1 MNRILSLILILFSIN
16 SLYSQTSNLGRFE
29 VNTIKGCIPLEVEIV
44 SENIDS
50 GVTVIQYDFNYSSSN
65 NIFNPSSSNSF
76 IYNTSGTHTIAQ
88 AINQDGVEKI
98 DLIEIEAME
107 SKKIELDLFNCLN
120 DDLEILINDNYY
132 DGYNLYVDNFFVKEL
147 NTGSNIFNY
156 SSFFGSD
163 YNIDAYVIGSFK
175 DNDINCSKFD
185 FSISSIDNNITTL
198 IDSVVLSDDKT
209 NYVLY
214 YKPENSTNYNFVVDG
229 EIDSSFISSTYI
241 YFSDSKVSFQN
252 ESFNERCV
260 SVEKYY
266 KCNNQTINDEICI
279 IYLYGYENNQGIYLE
294 FNYENDFDS
303 LTVYRDTIIK
313 KTFYDNINNFTDSY
327 EILKNETYCYKIIG
341 YKDNKISKSNS
352 ICITSQNNYN
362 PIPIPNAFT
371 PNNDGLNDEFKP
383 YDSGVSDFKML
394 IFNKFGEKIFESN
407 DINLGWDGYFNGKIV
422 QGSYV
427 YKMEFVLNGKNVVQ
441 TGNFLLIK

>member
-185 FSISSIDNNITTL
+185 FSISSIDNNINTL
-198 IDSVVLSDDKT
+198 IDSVILSDDKT

-214 YKPENSTNYNFVVDG
+214 
-229 EIDSSFISSTYI
+229 
-241 YFSDSKVSFQN
+241 
-252 ESFNERCV
+252 
-260 SVEKYY
+260 
-266 KCNNQTINDEICI
+266 
-279 IYLYGYENNQGIYLE
+279 
-294 FNYENDFDS
+294 
-303 LTVYRDTIIK
+303 
-313 KTFYDNINNFTDSY
+313 
-327 EILKNETYCYKIIG
+327 
-341 YKDNKISKSNS
+341 
-352 ICITSQNNYN
+352 
-362 PIPIPNAFT
+362 
-371 PNNDGLNDEFKP
+371 
-383 YDSGVSDFKML
+383 
-394 IFNKFGEKIFESN
+394 
-407 DINLGWDGYFNGKIV
+407 
-422 QGSYV
+422 
-427 YKMEFVLNGKNVVQ
+427 
-441 TGNFLLIK
+441 

>member
-1 MNRILSLILILFSIN
+1 M
-16 SLYSQTSNLGRFE
+16 
-29 VNTIKGCIPLEVEIV
+29 
-44 SENIDS
+44 
-50 GVTVIQYDFNYSSSN
+50 
-65 NIFNPSSSNSF
+65 
-76 IYNTSGTHTIAQ
+76 
-88 AINQDGVEKI
+88 
-98 DLIEIEAME
+98 
-107 SKKIELDLFNCLN
+107 
-120 DDLEILINDNYY
+120 
-132 DGYNLYVDNFFVKEL
+132 
-147 NTGSNIFNY
+147 
-156 SSFFGSD
+156 
-163 YNIDAYVIGSFK
+163 
-175 DNDINCSKFD
+175 
-185 FSISSIDNNITTL
+185 
-198 IDSVVLSDDKT
+198 
-209 NYVLY
+209 
-214 YKPENSTNYNFVVDG
+214 
-229 EIDSSFISSTYI
+229 
-241 YFSDSKVSFQN
+241 
-252 ESFNERCV
+252 
-260 SVEKYY
+260 
-266 KCNNQTINDEICI
+266 
-279 IYLYGYENNQGIYLE
+279 YGYENNQGIYLE

-313 KTFYDNINNFTDSY
+313 KTFYDNTNNFTDSY

>member
-76 IYNTSGTHTIAQ
+76 IYNTSGKHTIAQ

-132 DGYNLYVDNFFVKEL
+132 DGYNLYVDNIFVKEL

-163 YNIDAYVIGSFK
+163 YN
-175 DNDINCSKFD
+175 
-185 FSISSIDNNITTL
+185 
-198 IDSVVLSDDKT
+198 
-209 NYVLY
+209 
-214 YKPENSTNYNFVVDG
+214 
-229 EIDSSFISSTYI
+229 
-241 YFSDSKVSFQN
+241 
-252 ESFNERCV
+252 
-260 SVEKYY
+260 
-266 KCNNQTINDEICI
+266 
-279 IYLYGYENNQGIYLE
+279 
-294 FNYENDFDS
+294 
-303 LTVYRDTIIK
+303 
-313 KTFYDNINNFTDSY
+313 
-327 EILKNETYCYKIIG
+327 
-341 YKDNKISKSNS
+341 
-352 ICITSQNNYN
+352 
-362 PIPIPNAFT
+362 
-371 PNNDGLNDEFKP
+371 
-383 YDSGVSDFKML
+383 
-394 IFNKFGEKIFESN
+394 
-407 DINLGWDGYFNGKIV
+407 
-422 QGSYV
+422 
-427 YKMEFVLNGKNVVQ
+427 
-441 TGNFLLIK
+441 

>member
-29 VNTIKGCIPLEVEIV
+29 VNTIKGCVPLEVEII

-50 GVTVIQYDFNYSSSN
+50 GVTVIQYDFNYSSSS

-76 IYNTSGTHTIAQ
+76 IYNTIGTYTIAQ

-107 SKKIELDLFNCLN
+107 SKQIELDLFNCLN
-120 DDLEILINDNYY
+120 DNLEILINDNYY
-132 DGYNLYVDNFFVKEL
+132 DGYNLYVDNLFVKKL
-147 NTGSNIFNY
+147 NSGSNIFNY

-163 YNIDAYVIGSFK
+163 YNVDAYVVGNFE

-185 FSISSIDNNITTL
+185 FSISSINNNINTI
-198 IDSVVLSDDKT
+198 IDSVILSDDKT

-214 YKPENSTNYNFVVDG
+214 YKPENSTNYNFVVDD
-229 EIDSSFISSTYI
+229 EIDSSFISSSYI
-241 YFSDSKVSFQN
+241 YFSDTKVLFQN

-266 KCNNQTINDEICI
+266 KCDNQTITDEICI
-279 IYLYGYENNQGIYLE
+279 IYLSGYENNQGIYIE

-303 LTVYRDTIIK
+303 LAIYRDNIIK
-313 KTFYDNINNFTDSY
+313 KTFYGNINNFTDSY
-327 EILKNETYCYKIIG
+327 EILKNETYCYKILG

-352 ICITSQNNYN
+352 ICVTSQDNYN
-362 PIPIPNAFT
+362 PIPIPTAFT
-371 PNNDGLNDEFKP
+371 PNDDGLNDEFKP

-427 YKMEFVLNGKNVVQ
+427 YKMEFVLDSKNVVQ
-441 TGNFLLIK
+441 TGKFLLIK